1 MGPYLKAWGSLLVL
15 EAVNVY
21 ENTDEEV
28 LKQVVNTIQSVL
40 SEFIADGLNE
50 GVSGEV
56 GGRSMMQ

>member
-1 MGPYLKAWGSLLVL
+1 MSVVGQEEIFG
-15 EAVNVY
+15 NVY

-50 GVSGEV
+50 GCR
-56 GGRSMMQ
+56 GRLAAAA

>member
-1 MGPYLKAWGSLLVL
+1 MSVVGQEEIFG
-15 EAVNVY
+15 NVY

-28 LKQVVNTIQSVL
+28 LKQGVNTIQSVL

>member
-1 MGPYLKAWGSLLVL
+1 M
-15 EAVNVY
+15 
-21 ENTDEEV
+21 
-28 LKQVVNTIQSVL
+28 VNTIQSVL

>member
-1 MGPYLKAWGSLLVL
+1 MLPPPMSVVGQEEIFG
-15 EAVNVY
+15 NVY

-28 LKQVVNTIQSVL
+28 LKQVVNMIQSVL

-50 GVSGEV
+50 GVLGEV